1 MLQKEKSSI
10 ICSKRQFGEY
20 TYSVL
25 QNERRSF
32 MNTEEKYELIE
43 TEEEEASVL
52 DRVKEFFAKLGR
64 RNLIII
70 GAVLLVGVAIC
81 LNWVLFA
88 DNADG
93 GYDYGDGSSGA
104 AGNEVENN
112 EAGEVLAYFAS
123 TQVSR
128 DRARE
133 EALAVLQNV
142 VDSAEADSTEKAQA
156 LEDIASIANNIEAEA
171 NIEAM
176 VMAKG
181 FEQCVAIVNDGMC
194 TVVVMTEELLASHMS
209 QINEIVYE
217 QTGIKP
223 VNVKY
228 IQKS

>member
-1 MLQKEKSSI
+1 
-10 ICSKRQFGEY
+10 
-20 TYSVL
+20 
-25 QNERRSF
+25 

-43 TEEEEASVL
+43 TEEEEVSVL
-52 DRVKEFFAKLGR
+52 DRVKDFFARIGR

-88 DNADG
+88 DNGDG
-93 GYDYGDGSSGA
+93 GYDYGDGSGT

-112 EAGEVLAYFAS
+112 ETSEVLAYFAS

-142 VDSAEADSTEKAQA
+142 VDSAEADSAEKAQA
-156 LEDIASIANNIEAEA
+156 LEDIATIANNIEAEA

-181 FEQCVAIVNDGMC
+181 FEQCIAIINDGMC
-194 TVVVMTEELLASHMS
+194 TVVVMTEGLLASHMS
-209 QINEIVYE
+209 QIN
-217 QTGIKP
+217 
-223 VNVKY
+223 
-228 IQKS
+228 

>member
-1 MLQKEKSSI
+1 
-10 ICSKRQFGEY
+10 
-20 TYSVL
+20 
-25 QNERRSF
+25 

-43 TEEEEASVL
+43 TEEESFM
-52 DRVKEFFAKLGR
+52 DKVKSFFERIGK

-88 DNADG
+88 DADDD
-93 GYDYGDGSSGA
+93 GYDYNQNAGA
-104 AGNEVENN
+104 NVDEDETS
-112 EAGEVLAYFAS
+112 EVLAYFAS

-128 DRARE
+128 DRARD

-142 VDSAEADSTEKAQA
+142 VDSADADSAEKAQA
-156 LEDIASIANNIEAEA
+156 LEDIATMAANIEAEA

-181 FEQCVAIVNDGMC
+181 FEQCVAIINDGMC
-194 TVVVMTEELLASHMS
+194 TVVVMTEGLLPNQIS

-223 VNVKY
+223 VNIKY
-228 IQKS
+228 IEKN

>member
-1 MLQKEKSSI
+1 
-10 ICSKRQFGEY
+10 
-20 TYSVL
+20 
-25 QNERRSF
+25 
-32 MNTEEKYELIE
+32 MNTEEKYDLIE
-43 TEEEEASVL
+43 VEEENFFEK
-52 DRVKEFFAKLGR
+52 VKEFFAKIGR

-88 DNADG
+88 NNNDDG
-93 GYDYGDGSSGA
+93 FDYNEGA
-104 AGNEVENN
+104 GAEVEENQTS
-112 EAGEVLAYFAS
+112 EVLAYFAS

-128 DRARE
+128 DRARD

-142 VDSAEADSTEKAQA
+142 VDTAETDSAERNQA
-156 LEDIASIANNIEAEA
+156 LEDIATIANNIEAEA

-181 FEQCVAIVNDGMC
+181 FEQCVAIINDGIC
-194 TVVVMTEELLASHMS
+194 TVIVMTEGLLPNQMA

-228 IQKS
+228 IEKN

>member
-1 MLQKEKSSI
+1 
-10 ICSKRQFGEY
+10 
-20 TYSVL
+20 
-25 QNERRSF
+25 

-43 TEEEEASVL
+43 VEEESFVEK
-52 DRVKEFFAKLGR
+52 VKGFFEKIGR
-64 RNLIII
+64 KNLIII
-70 GAVLLVGVAIC
+70 GSVLLIGVAVC

-88 DNADG
+88 DTDKG
-93 GYDYGDGSSGA
+93 GYNYNENAGE
-104 AGNEVENN
+104 AGNIEDEQTS
-112 EAGEVLAYFAS
+112 EVLAYFAS

-128 DRARE
+128 DRARD

-142 VDSAEADSTEKAQA
+142 VDSAEADSAEKNQA
-156 LEDIASIANNIEAEA
+156 LEDIATMAANIEAEA

-181 FEQCVAIVNDGMC
+181 FEQCVAIINDGMC
-194 TVVVMTEELLASHMS
+194 TVVVMSEGLLPNQMS

-228 IQKS
+228 IEKR

>member
-1 MLQKEKSSI
+1 
-10 ICSKRQFGEY
+10 
-20 TYSVL
+20 
-25 QNERRSF
+25 
-32 MNTEEKYELIE
+32 MNTEEKYELLE
-43 TEEEEASVL
+43 NEEEEVTL
-52 DRVKEFFAKLGR
+52 LEKVRDFFAKIGR

-88 DNADG
+88 NPSDG
-93 GYDYGDGSSGA
+93 GYDYNDGSNA
-104 AGNEVENN
+104 ADGNVDSSD
-112 EAGEVLAYFAS
+112 ASEVLAYFAS

-128 DRARE
+128 DRARD

-142 VDSAEADSTEKAQA
+142 VDSTDTDTAEKNQA
-156 LEDIASIANNIEAEA
+156 LEDISTIAANIEAEA

-181 FEQCVAIVNDGMC
+181 FEQCVAIINDGMC
-194 TVVVMTEELLASHMS
+194 TIVVMSEGLLPAQLA
-209 QINEIVYE
+209 QINEIVFE

-228 IQKS
+228 IEKN

>member
-1 MLQKEKSSI
+1 
-10 ICSKRQFGEY
+10 
-20 TYSVL
+20 
-25 QNERRSF
+25 
-32 MNTEEKYELIE
+32 MNTEEKYELVE
-43 TEEEEASVL
+43 VEEENFF
-52 DRVKEFFAKLGR
+52 DKVKEFFAKIGR

-88 DNADG
+88 NNDNDG
-93 GYDYGDGSSGA
+93 FDYNEGA
-104 AGNEVENN
+104 GAEVEEN
-112 EAGEVLAYFAS
+112 ETSEVLAYFAS

-128 DRARE
+128 DRARD

-142 VDSAEADSTEKAQA
+142 VDSATSDSAERNQA
-156 LEDIASIANNIEAEA
+156 LEDIATIANNIEAEA

-181 FEQCVAIVNDGMC
+181 FEQCVAIINDGLC
-194 TVVVMTEELLASHMS
+194 TVVVMTEGLLPNQMA

-223 VNVKY
+223 VNIKY
-228 IQKS
+228 IEKN

>member
-1 MLQKEKSSI
+1 
-10 ICSKRQFGEY
+10 
-20 TYSVL
+20 
-25 QNERRSF
+25 
-32 MNTEEKYELIE
+32 MNTEEKYDLIE
-43 TEEEEASVL
+43 AEEESVF
-52 DRVKEFFAKLGR
+52 DKVKEFFARIGR

-88 DNADG
+88 DSNDG
-93 GYDYGDGSSGA
+93 GYDYNQNAGQ
-104 AGNEVENN
+104 AGNEVPN
-112 EAGEVLAYFAS
+112 EDDSSEALAYFAS

-128 DRARE
+128 DRARD
-133 EALAVLQNV
+133 EALAVLQTV
-142 VDSAEADSTEKAQA
+142 VDSADADSAEKAQA
-156 LEDIASIANNIEAEA
+156 LEDIATIAANIEAEA

-194 TVVVMTEELLASHMS
+194 TVVVMTEGLLANQIS

-228 IQKS
+228 IEKN

>member
-1 MLQKEKSSI
+1 
-10 ICSKRQFGEY
+10 
-20 TYSVL
+20 
-25 QNERRSF
+25 

-43 TEEEEASVL
+43 TEEEEVSVL
-52 DRVKEFFAKLGR
+52 DRVKDFLAKIGR

-88 DNADG
+88 GNDND
-93 GYDYGDGSSGA
+93 GYDYGDGSGT
-104 AGNEVENN
+104 AGNVVEN
-112 EAGEVLAYFAS
+112 ETDEVLAYFAS

-133 EALAVLQNV
+133 EALAVLQSV
-142 VDSAEADSTEKAQA
+142 VDSASADSAEKAQA
-156 LEDIASIANNIEAEA
+156 LEDIATIANNIEAEA

-181 FEQCVAIVNDGMC
+181 FEQCIAIINDGMC
-194 TVVVMTEELLASHMS
+194 TVVVMTDGLLASHMS

-217 QTGIKP
+217 QAGIKP

>member
-1 MLQKEKSSI
+1 M
-10 ICSKRQFGEY
+10 CEY

-25 QNERRSF
+25 QNQRRSF
-32 MNTEEKYELIE
+32 INTEEKYELIE
-43 TEEEEASVL
+43 TEEEEVSVL
-52 DRVKEFFAKLGR
+52 DRVKDFLAKVGR

-88 DNADG
+88 DNGDA
-93 GYDYGDGSSGA
+93 GYDYGDGSGS
-104 AGNEVENN
+104 AGNQVENT
-112 EAGEVLAYFAS
+112 ETSEVLAYFAS

-133 EALAVLQNV
+133 EALAVLQSV
-142 VDSAEADSTEKAQA
+142 VDSADADSAEKAQA
-156 LEDIASIANNIEAEA
+156 LEDIATIANNIEAEA

-181 FEQCVAIVNDGMC
+181 FEQCIAIINDGMC
-194 TVVVMTEELLASHMS
+194 TVVVMTDGLLASHMS

-228 IQKS
+228 IQKG

>member
-1 MLQKEKSSI
+1 
-10 ICSKRQFGEY
+10 
-20 TYSVL
+20 
-25 QNERRSF
+25 

-43 TEEEEASVL
+43 TEEEEVSIL
-52 DRVKEFFAKLGR
+52 DKVKDFFAKIGR

-88 DNADG
+88 DNGDG
-93 GYDYGDGSSGA
+93 GYDYSDGSGT
-104 AGNEVENN
+104 AGNELENN
-112 EAGEVLAYFAS
+112 ETSEVLAYFAS

-133 EALAVLQNV
+133 EALAVLQTV
-142 VDSAEADSTEKAQA
+142 VDSASADSAEKAQA
-156 LEDIASIANNIEAEA
+156 LEDIATIANKIEAEA

-181 FEQCVAIVNDGMC
+181 FEQCVAIINDGMC
-194 TVVVMTEELLASHMS
+194 TVVVMTDGLLASHMS

-217 QTGIKP
+217 QAGIKP

-228 IQKS
+228 IQKN

>member
-1 MLQKEKSSI
+1 
-10 ICSKRQFGEY
+10 
-20 TYSVL
+20 
-25 QNERRSF
+25 

-43 TEEEEASVL
+43 VEEEGFVEK
-52 DRVKEFFAKLGR
+52 VKGFFERIGR
-64 RNLIII
+64 KNLIII
-70 GAVLLVGVAIC
+70 GSVLLIGVAVC

-88 DNADG
+88 DTDKG
-93 GYDYGDGSSGA
+93 GYNYNGNAGE
-104 AGNEVENN
+104 AGNIEDEQTS
-112 EAGEVLAYFAS
+112 EVLAYFAS

-128 DRARE
+128 DRARD

-142 VDSAEADSTEKAQA
+142 VDSAEADSAEKNQA
-156 LEDIASIANNIEAEA
+156 LEDIATMAANIEAEA

-181 FEQCVAIVNDGMC
+181 FEQCVAIINDGMC
-194 TVVVMTEELLASHMS
+194 TVVVMSEGLLPNQMS

-228 IQKS
+228 IEKK

>member
-1 MLQKEKSSI
+1 
-10 ICSKRQFGEY
+10 
-20 TYSVL
+20 
-25 QNERRSF
+25 
-32 MNTEEKYELIE
+32 MNTEEKYELVE
-43 TEEEEASVL
+43 VEEENFF
-52 DRVKEFFAKLGR
+52 DKVKEFFAKIGR

-88 DNADG
+88 NNDNDG
-93 GYDYGDGSSGA
+93 FDYNEGA
-104 AGNEVENN
+104 GAEVEENQTS
-112 EAGEVLAYFAS
+112 EVLAYFAS

-128 DRARE
+128 DRARD

-142 VDSAEADSTEKAQA
+142 VDSATSDSAERNQA
-156 LEDIASIANNIEAEA
+156 LEDIATIANNIEAEA

-181 FEQCVAIVNDGMC
+181 FEQCVAIINDGLC
-194 TVVVMTEELLASHMS
+194 TVVVMTEGLLPNQMA

-223 VNVKY
+223 VNIKY
-228 IQKS
+228 IEKN

>member
-1 MLQKEKSSI
+1 
-10 ICSKRQFGEY
+10 
-20 TYSVL
+20 
-25 QNERRSF
+25 

-43 TEEEEASVL
+43 TEETLVEEEATFL
-52 DRVKEFFAKLGR
+52 DKVKDFFVRIGR

-70 GAVLLVGVAIC
+70 GSVLLVGVAIC

-88 DNADG
+88 EPNND
-93 GYDYGDGSSGA
+93 GYDYNDNAGA
-104 AGNEVENN
+104 AGNDVE
-112 EAGEVLAYFAS
+112 EETSEVLAYFAS

-128 DRARE
+128 DRARD

-142 VDSAEADSTEKAQA
+142 VDSAETDSAERNQA
-156 LEDIASIANNIEAEA
+156 LEDIATMAANIEAEA

-176 VMAKG
+176 VLAKG
-181 FEQCVAIVNDGMC
+181 FEQCVAIINEGMC
-194 TVVVMTEELLASHMS
+194 TVVVMSEGLLPNQMS

-228 IQKS
+228 IEKN

>member
-1 MLQKEKSSI
+1 
-10 ICSKRQFGEY
+10 
-20 TYSVL
+20 
-25 QNERRSF
+25 

-43 TEEEEASVL
+43 IEQEGIL
-52 DRVKEFFAKLGR
+52 DKVKGFFARIGK

-70 GAVLLVGVAIC
+70 GSVLLIGVAVC
-81 LNWVLFA
+81 LNWILFA
-88 DNADG
+88 EPNKD
-93 GYDYGDGSSGA
+93 GYDYNDNTNAVGD
-104 AGNEVENN
+104 NVDEQTN
-112 EAGEVLAYFAS
+112 EVLAYFAS

-128 DRARE
+128 DRARD

-142 VDSAEADSTEKAQA
+142 VDSSESDTAEKNQA
-156 LEDIASIANNIEAEA
+156 LEDIATMAANIEAEA

-181 FEQCVAIVNDGMC
+181 FEQCVAIINDGMF
-194 TVVVMTEELLASHMS
+194 TVVVMSEGLLPNQMS

-228 IQKS
+228 IEKK

>member
-1 MLQKEKSSI
+1 
-10 ICSKRQFGEY
+10 
-20 TYSVL
+20 
-25 QNERRSF
+25 

-43 TEEEEASVL
+43 TEEKVTFW
-52 DRVKEFFAKLGR
+52 DKTKELFSRLGR

-70 GAVLLVGVAIC
+70 GSVLLVGVAIC

-88 DNADG
+88 EPAKD
-93 GYDYGDGSSGA
+93 GYDYNENAGA
-104 AGNEVENN
+104 AGNELEDKDTSQ
-112 EAGEVLAYFAS
+112 VLAYFAS

-133 EALAVLQNV
+133 EALAVLQNI
-142 VDSAEADSTEKAQA
+142 VDTSDAESAERTQA
-156 LEDIASIANNIEAEA
+156 LEDIATMAANIEAEA

-181 FEQCVAIVNDGMC
+181 FEQCVAIINDGMC
-194 TVVVMTEELLASHMS
+194 TVVVMSDGLLPNQMS

-223 VNVKY
+223 VNVRY
-228 IQKS
+228 IEKN

>member
-1 MLQKEKSSI
+1 
-10 ICSKRQFGEY
+10 
-20 TYSVL
+20 
-25 QNERRSF
+25 
-32 MNTEEKYELIE
+32 MNTEEKYDLIE
-43 TEEEEASVL
+43 VEEESFL
-52 DRVKEFFAKLGR
+52 DKVKAFIARLGK

-81 LNWVLFA
+81 LNWVLFSEPA
-88 DNADG
+88 DD
-93 GYDYGDGSSGA
+93 GYDYNQNAGA
-104 AGNEVENN
+104 NVEND
-112 EAGEVLAYFAS
+112 ETSEVLAYFAS

-128 DRARE
+128 DRARD

-142 VDSAEADSTEKAQA
+142 VDTAESDSAEKTQA
-156 LEDIASIANNIEAEA
+156 LEDIATIANNIEAEA

-181 FEQCVAIVNDGMC
+181 FEQCVAIINDGMC
-194 TVVVMTEELLASHMS
+194 TVVVMTEGLLPNQIS

-228 IQKS
+228 IEKN

>member
-1 MLQKEKSSI
+1 MN
-10 ICSKRQFGEY
+10 GGN
-20 TYSVL
+20 V
-25 QNERRSF
+25 
-32 MNTEEKYELIE
+32 MNTEEKYDLIE
-43 TEEEEASVL
+43 VEEENFFEK
-52 DRVKEFFAKLGR
+52 VKEFFAKIGR

-88 DNADG
+88 NNNDDG
-93 GYDYGDGSSGA
+93 FDYNEGA
-104 AGNEVENN
+104 GAEVEENQTS
-112 EAGEVLAYFAS
+112 EVLAYFAS

-128 DRARE
+128 DRARD

-142 VDSAEADSTEKAQA
+142 VDTAETDSAERNQA
-156 LEDIASIANNIEAEA
+156 LEDIATIANNIEAEA

-181 FEQCVAIVNDGMC
+181 FEQCVAIINDGIC
-194 TVVVMTEELLASHMS
+194 TVIVMTEGLLPNQMA

-228 IQKS
+228 IEKN

>member
-1 MLQKEKSSI
+1 
-10 ICSKRQFGEY
+10 
-20 TYSVL
+20 
-25 QNERRSF
+25 
-32 MNTEEKYELIE
+32 MNTEENFDLVEV
-43 TEEEEASVL
+43 EEQENFMDKV
-52 DRVKEFFAKLGR
+52 RGFFERLGK

-70 GAVLLVGVAIC
+70 GAVILVGVAVC

-88 DNADG
+88 GADDG
-93 GYDYGDGSSGA
+93 GYDYNGDAGQSGSQ
-104 AGNEVENN
+104 VEDNTTS
-112 EAGEVLAYFAS
+112 EVLAYFAS

-128 DRARE
+128 DRARD

-142 VDSAEADSTEKAQA
+142 VDSAAAESAEKAQA
-156 LEDIASIANNIEAEA
+156 LEDIATIAANIEAEA

-181 FEQCVAIVNDGMC
+181 FEQCIAIINDGMC
-194 TVVVMTEELLASHMS
+194 TVVVMTEGLLPNQIS

-228 IQKS
+228 IEKN